1 MTKKYELVC
10 IFDPQLGEAAFDP
23 LVEKYEAKLKSEGA
37 EIVNIDRWGLRK
49 MAYTSAGLKQ
59 RQQGYYVLYQFTAEP
74 GSLEDLLLELKMDEG
89 LLRHL
94 LVSVTGEFVRVP
106 QLAPEN
112 VYVYKRP
119 DRDFRG
125 GPGGRGRFRSDRD
138 RRPDSRRPDDRR
150 PDSRRPEGDRPADRP
165 ADKPA
170 DRPAEGESSPAEGA
184 EATDTPAEVAANT
197 AVDTASAPTSTSDAG
212 SAE

>member
-10 IFDPQLGEAAFDP
+10 IFDPQLGDAAFDP

-49 MAYTSAGLKQ
+49 MAYTSASLKQ
-59 RQQGYYVLYQFTAEP
+59 RQQGYYVLYQFTAES
-74 GSLEDLLLELKMDEG
+74 GLLEGLLSELKMDEG

-94 LVSVTGEFVRVP
+94 LVAVTGEFVRVP
-106 QLAPEN
+106 TLAPEN

-138 RRPDSRRPDDRR
+138 RRPDSRRPD
-150 PDSRRPEGDRPADRP
+150 SRRPEGDRPG
-165 ADKPA
+165 
-170 DRPAEGESSPAEGA
+170 EGESGPAEGA
-184 EATDTPAEVAANT
+184 GAAATPAAATPAAATPAAATSAEGVANT
-197 AVDTASAPTSTSDAG
+197 AVETAPAGTSDAE